1 MKTNC
6 TWEHPYTP
14 AEPFSKRVAYFSME
28 FGIDTALKIYSGGL
42 GYLAGSHMRS
52 AYDLKQNMI
61 GIGMLWKFGY
71 YDQVRDQNSS
81 MKVLFR
87 ERYYTFLQETDM
99 VFPVKIHGQ
108 EVKVQAWYLA
118 PEVFGTVPMYLL
130 TTDRDIYNDYL
141 SCTITHHLYDQNT
154 AARIAQSIV
163 LGIGGAK
170 VVEALGGADMYH
182 MNEAHALPLAFH
194 LYKELGDVEKVREKL
209 AFTTHTPVKAGNE
222 EHDINLLEKMDFF
235 AGVPL
240 STVREITHHMHTDN
254 FGYTPSALVLAGN
267 ANGVSQLHADV
278 SNKMWKDVGDR
289 PEIIGIT
296 NAQNQKF
303 WQDKHLKEALDTNDN
318 TAFRER
324 KREMKEELFKIVADQ
339 TGNLF
344 DPDVL
349 TIVWARRFA
358 GYKRADLI
366 LRDHTR
372 FYDLLDRLNYPVQ
385 IIWAGKPYPF
395 DDYAVDLFNRLV
407 QLTRLSHKATILTGY
422 EMNLSSMLKKGSDIW
437 LNTPRRPMEAS
448 GTSGM
453 TAAMNGSVNFSVND
467 GWIPE
472 FAKHGHN
479 CFILP
484 EADENQATHL
494 QDEHDYHH
502 LMRILTSEIVPTYY
516 DQPDKWTEIA
526 KNSMREV
533 VPFFDS
539 GRMATEYYDLL
550 YNQLGTRVKGPNGV
564 SVKQSK

>member
-6 TWEHPYTP
+6 KWEHPYSP
-14 AEPFSKRVAYFSME
+14 AKKYSKRVAYFSME
-28 FGIDTALKIYSGGL
+28 FGIDTALKVYSGGL

-71 YDQVRDQNSS
+71 YDQVRDSNST
-81 MKVLFR
+81 MKALFR
-87 ERYYTFLQETDM
+87 ERYYTFLQETDL

-118 PEVFGTVPMYLL
+118 PEVFGTVPMYFL
-130 TTDRDIYNDYL
+130 TTDRDIFNDYL
-141 SCTITHHLYDQNT
+141 SSTITHHLYDQNA

-170 VVEALGGADMYH
+170 VVEALGGADIYH
-182 MNEAHALPLAFH
+182 MNEPHSLPLAFH
-194 LYKELGDVEKVREKL
+194 LYNQLGDVEKVREKL
-209 AFTTHTPVKAGNE
+209 VFTTHTPVRAGNE
-222 EHDINLLEKMDFF
+222 ERDINLLDKMDFF
-235 AGVPL
+235 AGLPL
-240 STVREITHHMHTDN
+240 DAVRKITNINGDN
-254 FGYTPSALVLAGN
+254 FGYTPAALALSGN
-267 ANGVSQLHADV
+267 ANGVSQLHAEV
-278 SNKMWKDVGDR
+278 SNDMWKEVKDR
-289 PEIIGIT
+289 PQIIGIT
-296 NAQNQKF
+296 NAQNQKY
-303 WQDKHLKEALDTNDN
+303 WQDKRMKEALDNDDN
-318 TAFRER
+318 DALRAR
-324 KREMKEELFKIVADQ
+324 KREMKEELFRIVADQ

-372 FYDLLDRLNYPVQ
+372 FYDLLDRVNYPVQ

-395 DDYAVDLFNRLV
+395 DDYANDLFNRLI
-407 QLTRLSHKATILTGY
+407 QLTRLSHKATVLTGY
-422 EMNLSSMLKKGSDIW
+422 EMNLSAALKKGSDIW

-479 CFILP
+479 SYVIP
-484 EADENQATHL
+484 EADVTQSVNI
-494 QDEHDYHH
+494 QDDHDYHH

-516 DQPDKWTEIA
+516 DQPDQWMEVV
-526 KNSMREV
+526 KNSMKEV

-539 GRMATEYYDLL
+539 NRMASEYYERLFTKKGKRL
-550 YNQLGTRVKGPNGV
+550 TGPNGV
-564 SVKQSK
+564 KVKQK